1 MITKETKTH
10 PTAKIGNNT
19 LVEEY
24 TIIEKN
30 AIIGNNCKIHRHI
43 FIDEEV
49 IIGNCVKIQDNVMIP
64 HGVILH
70 DGVFIGPSVTF
81 TNDKYP
87 RSINPDGTLKT
98 SQDWHVSKTVI
109 KYGASIGANSTIVC
123 GVTIGEWAMIGAG
136 SVVTKNVP
144 NYAMVVGNPARIIK
158 WVSKSGF
165 PMEFMKFEEK
175 QAILWGTKEK
185 QEYKIPITEYIK
197 SI

>member
-1 MITKETKTH
+1 MIAKETKIH

-19 LVEEY
+19 IVEEY

-49 IIGNCVKIQDNVMIP
+49 EIGNCVKIQDNVMIP
-64 HGVILH
+64 HGVTLH

-98 SQDWHVSKTVI
+98 SQDWSVSKTII

-123 GVTIGEWAMIGAG
+123 GVTIGEWAMVGAG
-136 SVVTKNVP
+136 SVVTKDVP
-144 NYAMVVGNPARIIK
+144 ANTLVIGNPAKIVK
-158 WVSKSGF
+158 
-165 PMEFMKFEEK
+165 
-175 QAILWGTKEK
+175 ILKE
-185 QEYKIPITEYIK
+185 
-197 SI
+197 